1 MQCKHCGHDN
11 PDDNNFCGSCGYL
24 LAQRQAAA
32 ADAAVTAP
40 PHPASKPIAPPV
52 PSTGRSILF
61 DDVGGSAAVGG
72 DVPRKQD
79 ESERVSVSGPSFLG
93 LADSAG
99 DAHKL
104 EYLYEDEPSHW
115 GRVIFALLLLAG
127 FAVFLAYEWKQ
138 FPSWYATIVKP
149 PAPPQ
154 AASITSPPA
163 PALPAAAPQATD
175 TQAATAAPAGD
186 PQNAATPANGS
197 NTAATKDVHDDVA
210 GAATSSGNQPTAK
223 ADKAS
228 AAAATAD
235 ESADDDNAAGP
246 PAKSEKPAA
255 LRTSPESKRKSE
267 ADVLLAKGK
276 AYLYGQ
282 GVPRSC
288 SQALVYLRNAAGMSS
303 PNAYSQLGALYAT
316 GHCVPLDR
324 ARAYDWFTKA
334 KNAGST
340 SIWVDQNR
348 QMLWSQMTMAE
359 RQRALQDHMY

>member
-154 AASITSPPA
+154 AASITTPPA
-163 PALPAAAPQATD
+163 PPLPPGTAPVAS
-175 TQAATAAPAGD
+175 TQAVTPAPGS
-186 PQNAATPANGS
+186 NAPDAVTPANGS
-197 NTAATKDVHDDVA
+197 NQADPAATPKDAAKDVAA
-210 GAATSSGNQPTAK
+210 G
-223 ADKAS
+223 S
-228 AAAATAD
+228 AAEKRTTPPAQSAPAD
-235 ESADDDNAAGP
+235 EENADDDNAANA
-246 PAKSEKPAA
+246 PAKAEKPAA
-255 LRTSPESKRKSE
+255 LRTSPEAKRKTE
-267 ADVLLAKGK
+267 ADLLLAKGQ
-276 AYLYGQ
+276 AYLYGK
-282 GVPRSC
+282 GVPKSC
-288 SQALVYLRNAAGMSS
+288 SQALVYLRNAADMSN
-303 PNAYSQLGALYAT
+303 PKAYSQLGALYAT

-324 ARAYDWFTKA
+324 ARAYNWFTKS

-348 QMLWSQMTMAE
+348 QMLWSQMTPAE
-359 RQRALQDHMY
+359 KERALKDHMY